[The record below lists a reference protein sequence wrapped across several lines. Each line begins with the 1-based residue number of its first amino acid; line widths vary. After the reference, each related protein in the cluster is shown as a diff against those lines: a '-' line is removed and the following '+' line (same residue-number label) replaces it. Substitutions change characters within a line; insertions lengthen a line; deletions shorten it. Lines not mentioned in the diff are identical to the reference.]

1 MMPSDSSISPP
12 ANPTLSRRRL
22 LELGAFAVAFGLI
35 SDPVLAGTR
44 HGVKSRWSG
53 QSRRRAVSATKLV
66 KPRVKPERALE
77 LYNVHTGERLK
88 IVYWFKGKYLPTAL
102 KNLNRLLRDHHSNAI
117 TSIDPQLLDLLY
129 TLGKTLETPAAFHIL
144 SAYRSPATNAM
155 LRQHYSGVAEHS
167 LHIEGKAVDIYTPGR
182 DMAVVRRA
190 AIELQHGG
198 VGYYPGSN
206 FVHIDTGPVRAWLG

>member
-1 MMPSDSSISPP
+1 
-12 ANPTLSRRRL
+12 
-22 LELGAFAVAFGLI
+22 
-35 SDPVLAGTR
+35 
-44 HGVKSRWSG
+44 
-53 QSRRRAVSATKLV
+53 V
-66 KPRVKPERALE
+66 KPRVKPERVLE

-88 IVYWFKGKYLPTAL
+88 IVYWYKGKYLSTAL

-167 LHIEGKAVDIYTPGR
+167 LHIEGKAVDIYTPRR

-190 AIELQHGG
+190 AIELQYGG
-198 VGYYPGSN
+198 VGYYPESN
-206 FVHIDTGPVRAWLG
+206 FVHIDTGPVRTWLG

>member
-12 ANPTLSRRRL
+12 ANHALSRRRL
-22 LELGAFAVAFGLI
+22 LELGAFAMAFGLI
-35 SDPVLAGTR
+35 ADPVLAGTR
-44 HGVKSRWSG
+44 RRGKSRQPG
-53 QSRRRAVSATKLV
+53 QPRPRTASTTKLV
-66 KPRVKPERALE
+66 KPRVKPERALA

-129 TLGKTLETPAAFHIL
+129 TLGNTLETPAAFHIL

-190 AIELQHGG
+190 AIELQYGG
-198 VGYYPGSN
+198 VGYYPESN
-206 FVHIDTGPVRAWLG
+206 FVHIDTGPVRTWLG

>member
-1 MMPSDSSISPP
+1 
-12 ANPTLSRRRL
+12 L

-44 HGVKSRWSG
+44 QRRKSAPPGRSG
-53 QSRRRAVSATKLV
+53 RRAASTTKLV
-66 KPRVKPERALE
+66 KPRVKPERALA
-77 LYNVHTGERLK
+77 LYHVHTGERLK

-102 KNLNRLLRDHHSNAI
+102 QNLNRLLRDHHSNTI

-129 TLGKTLETPAAFHIL
+129 TLGKTLETRAAFHIL

-155 LRQHYSGVAEHS
+155 LRQSYSGVAEHS
-167 LHIEGKAVDIYTPGR
+167 LHIEGKAVDIYTPER

-190 AIELQHGG
+190 AIELQYGG
-198 VGYYPGSN
+198 VGYYPESN
-206 FVHIDTGPVRAWLG
+206 FVHIDTGSVRAWLG